1 MITLFSALSVKKAL
15 DDVLLHAFTKK
26 HAVEVEVTFDPT
38 TILVE
43 KIAQGAQPDVVIA
56 VSSAFAGLAAAGAIT
71 SDSRVVLAK
80 SGIGIATAPELDSPD
95 IGTVD
100 ALRTALT
107 SARSVAY
114 SRSGASGIHFARL
127 IQDLGVADEVNARA
141 TIVEKGFTALA
152 VTDGRADLAVQQISE
167 LKFVPQAR
175 IIGPLPDG
183 AQHYSELSAALG
195 PSAPPEAADL
205 LRFLSGPEAKTAY
218 RDAGLVT
225 GHSPRTRG

>member
-1 MITLFSALSVKKAL
+1 MISLFTALSVKKAL

-26 HAVEVEVTFDPT
+26 HGVDVDVTYDPT

-43 KIAQGAQPDVVIA
+43 KIKKGAEPDVVIA
-56 VSSAFAGLAAAGAIT
+56 VSGAFTELEALGAVT
-71 SDSRVVLAK
+71 AESRVVLAK
-80 SGIGIATAPELDSPD
+80 SGIGIATAPELDDPG

-100 ALRTALT
+100 ALRAALT

-114 SRSGASGIHFARL
+114 SRSGASGIYFARL
-127 IQDLGVADEVNARA
+127 LEELGIADEVNARA

-152 VTDGRADLAVQQISE
+152 VTDGRADLAVQQLSE

-175 IIGPLPDG
+175 IVGPLPDG

-195 PSAPPEAADL
+195 PAAPSEAADL
-205 LRFLSGPEAKTAY
+205 LRFLASPEATAAY

-225 GHSPRTRG
+225 GGTSRIRA

>member
-1 MITLFSALSVKKAL
+1 MISLFTALSVKKAL

-26 HAVEVEVTFDPT
+26 HGVDVDVTYDPT
-38 TILVE
+38 TVLVK
-43 KIAQGAQPDVVIA
+43 KIGEGAKPDVVIA
-56 VSSAFAGLAAAGAIT
+56 VSGAFAELAATGAVT
-71 SDSRVVLAK
+71 PESRVVLAK

-114 SRSGASGIHFARL
+114 SRSGASGIYFADL
-127 IQDLGVADEVNARA
+127 IRELGIADEVNSRA

-167 LKFVPQAR
+167 LRFVPQAK

-183 AQHYSELSAALG
+183 AQHYSEMSAALG
-195 PSAPPEAADL
+195 CSAPPEAADL
-205 LRFLSGPEAKTAY
+205 LRFLSGPEAKAAY

-225 GHSPRTRG
+225 D

>member
-1 MITLFSALSVKKAL
+1 MISLFSALSVKKAL

-26 HAVEVEVTFDPT
+26 HAVDVEVTFDPT

-43 KIAQGAQPDVVIA
+43 KIGEGAEPDVVIA
-56 VSSAFAGLAAAGAIT
+56 VSGAFAGLASAGAIVP
-71 SDSRVVLAK
+71 DSRVVLAK
-80 SGIGIATAPELDSPD
+80 SGIGIATAPELDDPD
-95 IGTVD
+95 ISTVD

-114 SRSGASGIHFARL
+114 SRSGASGIHFAKL
-127 IQDLGVADEVNARA
+127 LEDLGIAAEVNARA

-167 LKFVPQAR
+167 LRFVPQAR
-175 IIGPLPDG
+175 IVGPLPDG

-195 PSAPPEAADL
+195 CSAPPEAADL
-205 LRFLSGPEAKTAY
+205 LRFLSSAEAEAAY

-225 GHSPRTRG
+225 GGASRTRP

>member
-1 MITLFSALSVKKAL
+1 MTTRLSLFSALSVKKAL
-15 DDVLLHAFTKK
+15 DEVLLPAFTQ
-26 HAVEVEVTFDPT
+26 AELDVTFDPT
-38 TILVE
+38 TILVK
-43 KIAQGAQPDVVIA
+43 KIGEGAKPDVVIA
-56 VSSAFAGLAAAGAIT
+56 VSDAFTELAAAGAVT
-71 SDSRVVLAK
+71 PDSRVVLAK

-114 SRSGASGIHFARL
+114 SRSGASGIYFARL
-127 IQDLGVADEVNARA
+127 IQDLGIADEVNARA

-152 VTDGRADLAVQQISE
+152 ITDGRADLAVQQVSE

-195 PSAPPEAADL
+195 CSAPPEAADL
-205 LRFLSGPEAKTAY
+205 LRFLSGPEAKAAY
-218 RDAGLVT
+218 RDAGLIT
-225 GHSPRTRG
+225 G

>member
-26 HAVEVEVTFDPT
+26 YAVDVEVTFDPT
-38 TILVE
+38 TILVR
-43 KIAQGAQPDVVIA
+43 KIGEGAKPDVVIA
-56 VSSAFAGLAAAGAIT
+56 VSGAFTELATAGAV
-71 SDSRVVLAK
+71 SPDSRVVLAR

-127 IQDLGVADEVNARA
+127 IEDLGIADEVNARA
-141 TIVEKGFTALA
+141 TVVEKGFTALA

-167 LKFVPQAR
+167 LKFVPQVR
-175 IIGPLPDG
+175 IVGPLPDC

-195 PSAPPEAADL
+195 RAAPPEAADL
-205 LRFLSGPEAKTAY
+205 LRFLSGPEAKAAY

-225 GHSPRTRG
+225 D

>member
-1 MITLFSALSVKKAL
+1 MISLFSALSVKKAL
-15 DDVLLHAFTKK
+15 DDVLLSAFKAK
-26 HAVEVEVTFDPT
+26 HAVDVDVTFDPT

-43 KIAQGAQPDVVIA
+43 KIREGAEPDVVIA
-56 VSSAFAGLAAAGAIT
+56 VSTAFAGLEAAGALT
-71 SDSRVVLAK
+71 PDSRVVLAK
-80 SGIGIATAPELDSPD
+80 SGIGIATAPELDDPD

-114 SRSGASGIHFARL
+114 SRSGASGIYFARL
-127 IQDLGVADEVNARA
+127 LEDLGIADEVNARA
-141 TIVEKGFTALA
+141 TVVEKGFTALA
-152 VTDGRADLAVQQISE
+152 VVDGRADLAVQQLSE

-175 IIGPLPDG
+175 IVGPLPDG

-195 PSAPPEAADL
+195 RSAPPEAADL
-205 LRFLSGPEAKTAY
+205 LRFLFGPEAKAAY

-225 GHSPRTRG
+225 ETTPRTQA

>member
-1 MITLFSALSVKKAL
+1 MISLFTALSVRKAL
-15 DDVLLHAFTKK
+15 EDVLLHAFTKK
-26 HAVEVEVTFDPT
+26 HGVDVDVTYDPT
-38 TILVE
+38 TILVK
-43 KIAQGAQPDVVIA
+43 KIGEGAKPDVVIA
-56 VSSAFAGLAAAGAIT
+56 VSSAFTELAAAGAVT
-71 SDSRVVLAK
+71 PESRVVLAK

-114 SRSGASGIHFARL
+114 SRSGASGIYFADL
-127 IQDLGVADEVNARA
+127 IRELGIADEVNARA

-167 LKFVPQAR
+167 LKFVPQAK
-175 IIGPLPDG
+175 IVGPLPDG
-183 AQHYSELSAALG
+183 AQHYSEMSAALG
-195 PSAPPEAADL
+195 CSAPPEAADL
-205 LRFLSGPEAKTAY
+205 LRFLSGPEAKAAY

-225 GHSPRTRG
+225 D

>member
-1 MITLFSALSVKKAL
+1 MISLFTALSVKKAL

-26 HAVEVEVTFDPT
+26 HGVDVDVTYDPT
-38 TILVE
+38 TVLVK
-43 KIAQGAQPDVVIA
+43 KIGEGAKPDVVIA
-56 VSSAFAGLAAAGAIT
+56 VSGAFTELAAAGAV
-71 SDSRVVLAK
+71 SPESRVVLAK

-114 SRSGASGIHFARL
+114 SRSGASGIYFAGL
-127 IQDLGVADEVNARA
+127 IRELGIADEVNARA

-167 LKFVPQAR
+167 LRFVPQAK

-183 AQHYSELSAALG
+183 AQHYSEMSAALG
-195 PSAPPEAADL
+195 CSAPPEAADL
-205 LRFLSGPEAKTAY
+205 LRFLSGPEAKAAY

-225 GHSPRTRG
+225 D

>member
-26 HAVEVEVTFDPT
+26 HGVDVDVTYDPT

-43 KIAQGAQPDVVIA
+43 KISEGAKPDVVIA
-56 VSSAFAGLAAAGAIT
+56 VSSAFTELAAAGAVT
-71 SDSRVVLAK
+71 PESRVVLAR

-114 SRSGASGIHFARL
+114 SRSGASGIYFADL
-127 IQDLGVADEVNARA
+127 IRKFGIADEVNARA

-167 LKFVPQAR
+167 LKFVPQAK

-183 AQHYSELSAALG
+183 AQHYSEMSAALG
-195 PSAPPEAADL
+195 CTAPPEAADL
-205 LRFLSGPEAKTAY
+205 LRFLSGQEAKAAY

-225 GHSPRTRG
+225 D

>member
-1 MITLFSALSVKKAL
+1 MISLFTALSVKKAL
-15 DDVLLHAFTKK
+15 EDVLLHAFTKK
-26 HAVEVEVTFDPT
+26 HGVDVDVTYDPT

-43 KIAQGAQPDVVIA
+43 KIGEGAEPDVVIA
-56 VSSAFAGLAAAGAIT
+56 VSSAFTGLAAAGAIT
-71 SDSRVVLAK
+71 PGSRVVLAK

-95 IGTVD
+95 ISTVD

-114 SRSGASGIHFARL
+114 SRSGASGIYFA
-127 IQDLGVADEVNARA
+127 DLVRELGIADEVHSRA

-152 VTDGRADLAVQQISE
+152 VTDGRADLAVQQLSE
-167 LKFVPQAR
+167 LKFVPQAK

-183 AQHYSELSAALG
+183 AQHYSEMSAALG
-195 PSAPPEAADL
+195 RSAPPEAADL
-205 LRFLSGPEAKTAY
+205 LRFLSGPEAKAAY

-225 GHSPRTRG
+225 D